1 MFDDINIFENIDT
14 LEEREPETPSHK
26 VYIQPN
32 VDVWTVSDML
42 FSMFV
47 AQNADKKFSNIVKNE
62 GHAIAN
68 GWKDTFIGDLMIEDC
83 RLRKFERSYFSANF
97 FATIGGTKPYI
108 RIYTLVRNYSGG
120 KLIRWIDFDIMKYIS
135 FEDKV

>member
-1 MFDDINIFENIDT
+1 MFDDMNIFENIDI
-14 LEEREPETPSHK
+14 LVERELETPSHK

-32 VDVWTVSDML
+32 ADVWAVSNML

-68 GWKDTFIGDLMIEDC
+68 GWKDTFIGDLIIEDC
-83 RLRKFERSYFSANF
+83 RLRKFKSSYFSANF
-97 FATIGGTKPYI
+97 SDTLNTTNPYRTCERKP
-108 RIYTLVRNYSGG
+108 LG
-120 KLIRWIDFDIMKYIS
+120 L
-135 FEDKV
+135 

>member
-1 MFDDINIFENIDT
+1 MFNDMNIFGNIDI
-14 LEEREPETPSHK
+14 LEEREPETPIHK

-32 VDVWTVSDML
+32 ADVWTVSNML

-47 AQNADKKFSNIVKNE
+47 AQNVDKKFSNIVKNE
-62 GHAIAN
+62 GHIIAN
-68 GWKDTFIGDLMIEDC
+68 GWEDTFIGDLVIEDC
-83 RLRKFERSYFSANF
+83 CLRKFERSYFSANF
-97 FATIGGTKPYI
+97 SGTLRETKPYI
-108 RIYTLVRNYSGG
+108 RFYTLVRHPSGG